1 MNAYGRVRFVFFG
14 AALFATLL
22 TGCGSNH
29 AASTIPAVSSPLY
42 PGFSHSQT
50 FKFTGKPQRFKV
62 PHAKWL
68 RVVVR
73 GAGGAGGGSTMVR
86 GGRVYALIPAS
97 IDKELVVYV
106 GGAGDLA
113 QGGYNGGG
121 DGGPDQYCSNCAGYG
136 GGGASDIRLATGA
149 LGDRVVVAGGGGGS
163 GGSNSDT
170 YFGGAGGRGGG
181 TTGASGQ
188 SGAGTSGYGG
198 CAGQGGGGGS
208 QTAGGAGGSN
218 GRCDVNHNYNY
229 NGSGGG
235 FGYGGT
241 GSTPYDGGA
250 GGGGGGGFYGG
261 GGGGGGSQ
269 GFSSYGYYEAGGG
282 GGGGGSSF
290 VGKSATHARLWQGWK
305 DAVGNGLVV
314 ISW

>member
-1 MNAYGRVRFVFFG
+1 MNAYGHHCRALIISAG
-14 AALFATLL
+14 ATLFATLL
-22 TGCGSNH
+22 TACGSH
-29 AASTIPAVSSPLY
+29 AGGTIPAVSPLDQT
-42 PGFSHSQT
+42 FSHSQT

-62 PHAKWL
+62 PHARWL

-73 GAGGAGGGSTMVR
+73 GAAGAAGSSTVR

-97 IDKELVVYV
+97 IDGELVVYV
-106 GGAGDLA
+106 GGAGNLA

-121 DGGPDQYCSNCAGYG
+121 DGGPDKYCSNCAGYG
-136 GGGASDIRLATGA
+136 GGGASDIRLSTGA
-149 LGDRVVVAGGGGGS
+149 LGDRVIVAGGGGGS
-163 GGSNSDT
+163 GGSNSDK
-170 YFGGAGGRGGG
+170 YSGGAGGRGGG
-181 TTGASGQ
+181 STGASGQ
-188 SGAGTSGYGG
+188 SGAGTTGYGE

-208 QTAGGAGGSN
+208 QIAGGAGGSG
-218 GRCDVNHNYNY
+218 GRCSVNRDY

-235 FGYGGT
+235 FGDGGT
-241 GSTPYDGGA
+241 GGTPYGGGA

-269 GFSSYGYYEAGGG
+269 GYSSYGNYVAGGG

-290 VGKSATHARLWQGWK
+290 VGKRATHSHVWQGWK